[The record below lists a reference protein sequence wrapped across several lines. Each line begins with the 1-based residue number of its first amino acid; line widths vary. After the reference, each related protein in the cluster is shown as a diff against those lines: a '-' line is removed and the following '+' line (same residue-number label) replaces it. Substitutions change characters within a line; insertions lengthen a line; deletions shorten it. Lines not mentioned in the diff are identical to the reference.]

1 MSPTTKTQNVFLLI
15 INDIQYYNGFRVFK
29 CFKCFKVV
37 FKCLLF
43 IYLLIFGY
51 TGSSLLHRLFSR
63 LGEQGL
69 LSSCGARASHCD
81 GFSGGA
87 QALGFSAF
95 SSCSSWAPEYRL
107 SSCGALG
114 LVALRQEGS
123 SWIRDWTCV
132 SCIGRQILNHWATRE
147 DYNVLLNILKL

>member
-1 MSPTTKTQNVFLLI
+1 MTYNI
-15 INDIQYYNGFRVFK
+15 ISFR
-29 CFKCFKVV
+29 CATYKVV
-37 FKCLLF
+37 FKCLFLF

-69 LSSCGARASHCD
+69 LSSCGARASHCG
-81 GFSGGA
+81 GFSCGA
-87 QALGFSAF
+87 QALGFLAF
-95 SSCSSWAPEYRL
+95 SSCSSRAPEHRL

-147 DYNVLLNILKL
+147 YHNVLLNILKLCYPALKSS